1 MCNFW
6 FSLKLYHYRIIGL
19 FRDTKDSQSLKSNAH
34 CRAVA
39 ESPPAAD
46 VRLAAFHPRQV
57 QFSRRLPCP
66 VLLFVCSVIGRKT
79 TVRVKSTAPFARGS
93 KTSSCA
99 RTAYTT
105 APTAGKHVMS
115 PQRMSG
121 RIDSKI
127 IELQVDP
134 DERLAA
140 AVCGA
145 ARYLADAAGLGIESV
160 VQMQKA
166 IVSACQEA
174 FEHLAGNH
182 PHLEVTLTR
191 YADRIEVALAYQ
203 GGAAPAVG
211 LDRIAGM
218 AQGLGIWSRPTAGA
232 APPWY

>member
-1 MCNFW
+1 M
-6 FSLKLYHYRIIGL
+6 
-19 FRDTKDSQSLKSNAH
+19 
-34 CRAVA
+34 
-39 ESPPAAD
+39 
-46 VRLAAFHPRQV
+46 
-57 QFSRRLPCP
+57 
-66 VLLFVCSVIGRKT
+66 SV
-79 TVRVKSTAPFARGS
+79 
-93 KTSSCA
+93 
-99 RTAYTT
+99 
-105 APTAGKHVMS
+105 
-115 PQRMSG
+115 

-127 IELQVDP
+127 IDLQVDP

-140 AVCGA
+140 AVGGA
-145 ARYLADAAGLGIESV
+145 ARYLADAAGLGIEAV

-218 AQGLGIWSRPTAGA
+218 AQGLGIWSSAGSVLSGIDRVQYEA
-232 APPWY
+232 KGGRTVTRLTKYLGRAPHIV